1 MDSLVELQNMVL
13 DYCKAQVNETTFK
26 CWFTDIKLH
35 SIDGNNVVLIVSN
48 DFKRKIIS
56 ENYISYLKDAFL
68 QILSIDV
75 NIQIN
80 CEENYTPIVA
90 ANSDADYEYTFD
102 TFIVGDS
109 NKYAHAASLAV
120 AENPRIIYNPLFIY
134 GQPGLGKTHLL
145 NAIAAKIKER
155 EPNKKIVTVTCET
168 FVNEFIYAVRHES
181 VHSFREKYREADVL
195 LLDDIQFIS
204 GKVESEVEFFNTFD
218 TLYRSQRQIVVT
230 SDRPPKDIR
239 SLSERMRSRFEQGLV
254 TDIQPPEFETRV
266 AIIKRKAEL
275 LQMDIPDNVCYY
287 IAEQLKS
294 NIRQLEGVV
303 KKLKAM
309 SYMQQEKITISNAQ
323 LAIKDIRSSNKP
335 EPVTIRR
342 IVEEVGRT
350 YNVDPDDI
358 LSKKRNQEIAHARH
372 IAVYIIDKIID
383 DISST
388 KLGKEFCRSHSTI
401 LYSCK
406 QVEEYMNKNERDRD
420 IISDIISNLENE

>member
-1 MDSLVELQNMVL
+1 MYIFRLFCGVIISKRKERKFLDSLVELQNMVL

-120 AENPRIIYNPLFIY
+120 AENPKIIYNPLFIY

-145 NAIAAKIKER
+145 NAIATKIKER

-168 FVNEFIYAVRHES
+168 FVN
-181 VHSFREKYREADVL
+181 
-195 LLDDIQFIS
+195 
-204 GKVESEVEFFNTFD
+204 
-218 TLYRSQRQIVVT
+218 
-230 SDRPPKDIR
+230 
-239 SLSERMRSRFEQGLV
+239 
-254 TDIQPPEFETRV
+254 
-266 AIIKRKAEL
+266 
-275 LQMDIPDNVCYY
+275 
-287 IAEQLKS
+287 
-294 NIRQLEGVV
+294 
-303 KKLKAM
+303 
-309 SYMQQEKITISNAQ
+309 
-323 LAIKDIRSSNKP
+323 
-335 EPVTIRR
+335 
-342 IVEEVGRT
+342 
-350 YNVDPDDI
+350 
-358 LSKKRNQEIAHARH
+358 
-372 IAVYIIDKIID
+372 
-383 DISST
+383 
-388 KLGKEFCRSHSTI
+388 
-401 LYSCK
+401 
-406 QVEEYMNKNERDRD
+406 
-420 IISDIISNLENE
+420 

>member
-1 MDSLVELQNMVL
+1 MDSLAELQNMVL
-13 DYCKAQVNETTFK
+13 DYCKTQVNETTFK
-26 CWFTDIKLH
+26 CWFSDIKLQ

-56 ENYISYLKDAFL
+56 ENYMSYLKDAFL

-90 ANSDADYEYTFD
+90 ANNDAGYEYTFD

-120 AENPRIIYNPLFIY
+120 AENPKIIYNPLFIY

-145 NAIAAKIKER
+145 NAIAAKLKER
-155 EPNKKIVTVTCET
+155 DPNKKIVTVTCET
-168 FVNEFIYAVRHES
+168 FVNEFIYAVGHKS
-181 VHSFREKYREADVL
+181 VYSFREKYREADVL

-275 LQMDIPDNVCYY
+275 LQMDIPDNVCY
-287 IAEQLKS
+287 
-294 NIRQLEGVV
+294 
-303 KKLKAM
+303 
-309 SYMQQEKITISNAQ
+309 
-323 LAIKDIRSSNKP
+323 
-335 EPVTIRR
+335 
-342 IVEEVGRT
+342 
-350 YNVDPDDI
+350 
-358 LSKKRNQEIAHARH
+358 
-372 IAVYIIDKIID
+372 
-383 DISST
+383 
-388 KLGKEFCRSHSTI
+388 
-401 LYSCK
+401 
-406 QVEEYMNKNERDRD
+406 
-420 IISDIISNLENE
+420 